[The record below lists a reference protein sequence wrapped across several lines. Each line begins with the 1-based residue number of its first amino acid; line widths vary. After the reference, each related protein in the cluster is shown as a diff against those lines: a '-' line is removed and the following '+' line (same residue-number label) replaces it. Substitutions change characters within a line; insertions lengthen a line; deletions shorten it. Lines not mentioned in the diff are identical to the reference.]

1 MAEQPKVERL
11 LRVMKLMSG
20 AANYTVEELAGKVGT
35 TYRTIYRYIDTF
47 KEAGFVVERRYNNT
61 YRLLR
66 MPIGHADLKKLVYFS
81 EEEAKIVAGLIE
93 SLNANNAFK
102 ANLYEKMAII
112 YDMTKIDD
120 YTDRKSIVT
129 NIETL
134 SDAIENHVQV
144 KLVAYSSA
152 NSNNIRDRIV
162 EPYAFTKD
170 HIDVCAY
177 DVEDGKNKIFKI
189 ARIGGLVEPLGDW
202 EYENEHEIK
211 YVDVFRMV
219 GSEQYPV
226 KLELGLRAKSLLLE
240 EFPAAKNDIKEEDGK
255 FILDTMVTSMVG
267 VGRFVIGLAAD
278 VKIIDTPL
286 LVDYIK
292 EYQKNID
299 FLVKQ

>member
-20 AANYTVEELAGKVGT
+20 AANYTVEEIANKVGT

-66 MPIGHADLKKLVYFS
+66 MPVGHADLKKLVYFS

-102 ANLYEKMAII
+102 SNLYEKMAII

-129 NIETL
+129 NIDIL

-170 HIDVCAY
+170 HIEVCAY

-189 ARIGGLVEPLGDW
+189 ARIGDLVEPLGDW
-202 EYENEHEIK
+202 EYEKEHEIK

-219 GSEQYPV
+219 GSVHIAP
-226 KLELGLRAKSLLLE
+226 KG
-240 EFPAAKNDIKEEDGK
+240 
-255 FILDTMVTSMVG
+255 
-267 VGRFVIGLAAD
+267 
-278 VKIIDTPL
+278 
-286 LVDYIK
+286 
-292 EYQKNID
+292 YQ
-299 FLVKQ
+299 V